1 MALGAEG
8 LEVKCLVLG
17 GGGFIGSHLAESLA
31 QAGHHVK
38 VFDRPQGRALQLLEG
53 RKHCE
58 IFTGDFLDPRD
69 LGRALPATDVV
80 FHLISTT
87 VPKNSNDDQAS
98 DVESNIVGTLRL
110 LDLCRSH
117 KVRRIVFPSSGGT
130 VYGVPRS
137 IPIDETHPTDPISS
151 YGIHK
156 LTIEKYLHLNRVLHG
171 LDYRVLR
178 IANAYGERQR
188 TDTAQGAVSVFLERV
203 LRGEAIQIWG
213 DGSVVRDYIYVGDIV
228 QAFLKV
234 LAYDGEQKI
243 FNIGS
248 GVGVSLNQLI
258 KELGA
263 VLGRPLAVEYTPAR
277 RFDVP
282 ANVLDPSLARRL
294 LGWQAHT
301 PLAEGLRRTYEW
313 MQRAP

>member
-1 MALGAEG
+1 MALGAEDFH
-8 LEVKCLVLG
+8 VKCLVLG
-17 GGGFIGSHLAESLA
+17 GGGFIGSHLAEALVRT
-31 QAGHHVK
+31 GHRVK
-38 VFDRPQGRALQLLEG
+38 IFDRPRVESLRLFEDPGYQ
-53 RKHCE
+53 
-58 IFTGDFLDPRD
+58 IYTGDFLNPDD
-69 LGRALPATDVV
+69 LARALPATDVV

-87 VPKNSNDDQAS
+87 LPKSSNDNPVY
-98 DVESNIVGTLRL
+98 DVETNVLGTLRL
-110 LDLCRSH
+110 LRLCQSH
-117 KVRRIVFPSSGGT
+117 TVRKIVFVSTGGT

-137 IPIDETHPTDPISS
+137 VPIDETHPTQPITS

-156 LTIEKYLHLNRVLHG
+156 LTIEKYLHLNWALNG

-203 LRGEAIQIWG
+203 LRGKAIQVWG

-228 QAFLKV
+228 QAFLKA
-234 LAYDGEQKI
+234 LDYAGEHKI

-248 GVGVSLNQLI
+248 GLGVSLNQLI
-258 KELGA
+258 KEIGA
-263 VLGRPLAVEYTPAR
+263 VVGRPPSVEYTPAR

-282 ANVLDPSLARRL
+282 ANVLDCSLARRT
-294 LGWQAHT
+294 LGWQPHT

-313 MQRAP
+313 MRRAA